1 MQEWK
6 KQKRFEQEDLEFGE
20 KISQNEIRKL

>member
-6 KQKRFEQEDLEFGE
+6 KLKKWVQEDLEFGE
-20 KISQNEIRKL
+20 KSSQNEIKKL